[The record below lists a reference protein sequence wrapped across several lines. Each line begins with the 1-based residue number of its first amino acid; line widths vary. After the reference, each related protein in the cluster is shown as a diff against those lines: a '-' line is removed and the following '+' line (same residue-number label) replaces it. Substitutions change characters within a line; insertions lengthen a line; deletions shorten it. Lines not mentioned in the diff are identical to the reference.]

1 MARLQPIIDNPF
13 DPEPFTPLP
22 TPVPDEERPTFPT
35 IPGLPPELSQPHAG
49 GGDGM
54 SGIEQLS
61 DTFITQEVDIP
72 PTFGGGN
79 GNLPPGLS
87 GVTGGGGVNEDPVLK
102 QMLEAQNA
110 GFVGGAG
117 NPALASL
124 FPEAFGSGFTQF
136 EQNTPLMGL
145 TGMAA
150 RRAGLRSP
158 EYRAPQGTTRAFRQR
173 VPGGFQL
180 TANPQSS
187 RPGADFG
194 GGPGTVGGFD
204 AEAESHDAVGSA
216 IGDSVAAD
224 LGGTGLAAGL
234 GMGALGAS
242 MGLGLGDALGIA
254 LGSGTM
260 AALSPIGI
268 ALGLNNALGMSMDA
282 SAALGH
288 ATEGTNVS
296 EGSMAANAAQMGAL
310 DSTSGGML
318 GHGLGGVLGALGLD
332 SLGGALGVMGAPE
345 AAANEALGNLGE
357 TGGIVGIGD
366 EALGTPAA
374 FAGPSTP
381 HGHAMAAAQAAVD
394 AAVSGAP
401 GSVSSS
407 GGNVSTTS
415 GHAVVGGI
423 QGGIDSGASGNASAT
438 GESGHASLS
447 APSPGHSISGMMGDG
462 GGGGGGKG

>member
-1 MARLQPIIDNPF
+1 
-13 DPEPFTPLP
+13 
-22 TPVPDEERPTFPT
+22 
-35 IPGLPPELSQPHAG
+35 
-49 GGDGM
+49 
-54 SGIEQLS
+54 
-61 DTFITQEVDIP
+61 
-72 PTFGGGN
+72 
-79 GNLPPGLS
+79 
-87 GVTGGGGVNEDPVLK
+87 
-102 QMLEAQNA
+102 MLEAQNA

-158 EYRAPQGTTRAFRQR
+158 EYRAPQGTTRNFRQR

-180 TANPQSS
+180 TADPSSS

-204 AEAESHDAVGSA
+204 AEAESHDAVGNA
-216 IGDSVAAD
+216 IGNSVAAD

-282 SAALGH
+282 NIAGNALSGVQ
-288 ATEGTNVS
+288 GLS
-296 EGSMAANAAQMGAL
+296 S
-310 DSTSGGML
+310 DSVTAGQ
-318 GHGLGGVLGALGLD
+318 LGALGATTGGLLGHGISGLMGALGMDATGTMGDALGEGIAAAMDSGVGAVGPIGAALD
-332 SLGGALGVMGAPE
+332 SGALGVPGGSAGMSAAAGLTGPDSGTAGNTGLSSMGIGSTSLGALDAAATAANMGGISVGAPVGSD
-345 AAANEALGNLGE
+345 LGQ
-357 TGGIVGIGD
+357 
-366 EALGTPAA
+366 
-374 FAGPSTP
+374 
-381 HGHAMAAAQAAVD
+381 AQAGMD
-394 AAVSGAP
+394 AAD
-401 GSVSSS
+401 SV
-407 GGNVSTTS
+407 
-415 GHAVVGGI
+415 
-423 QGGIDSGASGNASAT
+423 
-438 GESGHASLS
+438 
-447 APSPGHSISGMMGDG
+447 G